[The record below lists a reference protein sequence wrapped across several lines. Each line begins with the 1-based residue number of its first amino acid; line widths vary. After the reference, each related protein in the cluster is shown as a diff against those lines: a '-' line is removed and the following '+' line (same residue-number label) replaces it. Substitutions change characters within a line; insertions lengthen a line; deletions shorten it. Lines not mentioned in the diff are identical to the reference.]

1 MFEAAQAEVERRRQ
15 SARTVFRQALVTGTA
30 IVVPFVVTVIVL
42 SVLLGYIRG
51 ALTTLVTAI
60 AYVYPAAQ
68 TDQTVTVAIQIMAP
82 ILLFCYI
89 LLVGMFV
96 NATVYGEKAVDLFDA
111 LMSAIPGVGSVYDS
125 FRQMGDIV
133 LESDGQNF
141 REVKLVEF
149 PNDGAYTLGFV
160 TTETPET
167 LAGPAGHDRMYT
179 MFLPLAPNPVMGGHL
194 VHLPAEK
201 VMDVEMTVEEG
212 IQAVVTSGV
221 AVGGASGGGDPSVG
235 LSEDQLSELSRLD
248 DEGDSVVPETTGTA
262 VPGPEEPA
270 AAGSPTRQAD
280 ERVGH
285 YDEDVDPEA
294 ADTPDG
300 IARRER
306 DPETETERAQAS
318 VVDTDADETVAEP
331 AEAAGRDDRWRDETE
346 TRPAE
351 AADREA
357 NRREET
363 ESQPAQQADRDAE
376 HRDET
381 ATTPAEAADRDPD
394 RRDDTDVR
402 PAELADGTE
411 SDRTDTR
418 NTSGSEDGT

>member
-15 SARTVFRQALVTGTA
+15 SARTIVRQALITGTA

-42 SVLLGYIRG
+42 SILLGYIRG

-60 AYVYPAAQ
+60 GYVYPAAG
-68 TDQTVTVAIQIMAP
+68 TDRTVTIAIQIIAP

-89 LLVGMFV
+89 LLVGLFV

-111 LMSAIPGVGSVYDS
+111 VMSAIPGVGSVYDS

-133 LESDGQNF
+133 LESEGQNF
-141 REVKLVEF
+141 RDVKLVEF
-149 PNDGAYTLGFV
+149 PDDGAYTLGFV

-194 VHLPAEK
+194 VHLPADK
-201 VMDVEMTVEEG
+201 VIDVDMTVEEG

-221 AVGGASGGGDPSVG
+221 AVGGASGGEDAAVG
-235 LSEDQLSELSRLD
+235 LSEDQLAQLSRLD
-248 DEGDSVVPETTGTA
+248 DDQDGAVPEPTETT
-262 VPGPEEPA
+262 VPG
-270 AAGSPTRQAD
+270 TDRQVGAPGRHDD

-306 DPETETERAQAS
+306 DAETERTEAGG
-318 VVDTDADETVAEP
+318 DTVSTP
-331 AEAAGRDDRWRDETE
+331 AEAADRDDRWRDETA
-346 TRPAE
+346 R
-351 AADREA
+351 
-357 NRREET
+357 
-363 ESQPAQQADRDAE
+363 
-376 HRDET
+376 
-381 ATTPAEAADRDPD
+381 TPAEAADRDAARRGETGTRPAERAGRD
-394 RRDDTDVR
+394 AEQRDETGATPAEAADRDAARRDDTDVR
-402 PAELADGTE
+402 PAELADGSE
-411 SDRTDTR
+411 SDRTDIR
-418 NTSGSEDGT
+418 NTADDEDES

>member
-42 SVLLGYIRG
+42 SILLGYIRG

-68 TDQTVTVAIQIMAP
+68 TDQTVTLAIQIMAP

-89 LLVGMFV
+89 LLVGLFV

-160 TTETPET
+160 TTETPKT
-167 LAGPAGHDRMYT
+167 LAEPAGHDRMYT

-194 VHLPAEK
+194 VHLPADK
-201 VMDVEMTVEEG
+201 VMDVDMTVEEG

-235 LSEDQLSELSRLD
+235 LSEDQLAELSRLD
-248 DEGDSVVPETTGTA
+248 DGEDRVVPDPTESAMPGTDDQ
-262 VPGPEEPA
+262 A
-270 AAGSPTRQAD
+270 AASGRHDA
-280 ERVGH
+280 ERVDH

-306 DPETETERAQAS
+306 DAGTERARAG
-318 VVDTDADETVAEP
+318 VADTDADDSVTEP

-351 AADREA
+351 VADRDADSRDETRSRPAARADREA
-357 NRREET
+357 
-363 ESQPAQQADRDAE
+363 AQ
-376 HRDET
+376 RDET
-381 ATTPAEAADRDPD
+381 ETTPAEAADRDAD

-411 SDRTDTR
+411 SDRTDIR
-418 NTSGSEDGT
+418 NTSDDEDDT

>member
-15 SARTVFRQALVTGTA
+15 SARTILRQALVTGTA

-42 SVLLGYIRG
+42 SILLGYIRG
-51 ALTTLVTAI
+51 ALTTLVSTI
-60 AYVYPAAQ
+60 AYVYPAAAN
-68 TDQTVTVAIQIMAP
+68 DQTVTLAIQIIAP

-89 LLVGMFV
+89 LLVGLVV

-133 LESDGQNF
+133 LESEGQNF

-160 TTETPET
+160 TTETPQT
-167 LAGPAGHDRMYT
+167 LAGPAGHEQMYT

-221 AVGGASGGGDPSVG
+221 AVGGASGGDDPAVG
-235 LSEDQLSELSRLD
+235 LSEDQLAELSRLD
-248 DEGDSVVPETTGTA
+248 DETESAVPETTGTA
-262 VPGPEEPA
+262 VPGPAEPA
-270 AAGSPTRQAD
+270 AAESPTRQAD

-285 YDEDVDPEA
+285 YDDDVDPEA

-306 DPETETERAQAS
+306 GSDTATERAQAG
-318 VVDTDADETVAEP
+318 VVETDDSA
-331 AEAAGRDDRWRDETE
+331 
-346 TRPAE
+346 
-351 AADREA
+351 
-357 NRREET
+357 
-363 ESQPAQQADRDAE
+363 SK
-376 HRDET
+376 
-381 ATTPAEAADRDPD
+381 PAEAADRDD
-394 RRDDTDVR
+394 RW
-402 PAELADGTE
+402 
-411 SDRTDTR
+411 
-418 NTSGSEDGT
+418 

>member
-1 MFEAAQAEVERRRQ
+1 MLEAAQAEVERRRQ
-15 SARTVFRQALVTGTA
+15 SARTILRQALITGTA

-42 SVLLGYIRG
+42 SILLGYIRG

-60 AYVYPAAQ
+60 AYVYPAAANDRAI
-68 TDQTVTVAIQIMAP
+68 TIAIQIMAP
-82 ILLFCYI
+82 ILLFGYI
-89 LLVGMFV
+89 LFVGLFV

-141 REVKLVEF
+141 RDVKLVEF
-149 PNDGAYTLGFV
+149 PDDGAYTLGFV

-194 VHLPAEK
+194 VHLPADK
-201 VMDVEMTVEEG
+201 VIDVEMTVEEG

-235 LSEDQLSELSRLD
+235 LSEEQLAGLSRLD
-248 DEGDSVVPETTGTA
+248 GDGDSVVPEPTETA
-262 VPGPEEPA
+262 VPGGEEPT
-270 AAGSPTRQAD
+270 GGRGQHDD
-280 ERVGH
+280 ERVDR

-294 ADTPDG
+294 ADTPDA

-306 DPETETERAQAS
+306 DADA
-318 VVDTDADETVAEP
+318 DTDRARAGIAETDAGDYVAEP
-331 AEAAGRDDRWRDETE
+331 AEAADRDDRWRDETQ
-346 TRPAE
+346 TRPA
-351 AADREA
+351 AA
-357 NRREET
+357 
-363 ESQPAQQADRDAE
+363 ADRDAE
-376 HRDET
+376 RRDET
-381 ATTPAEAADRDPD
+381 GRRPAERAGRDAEHREETATRPAEAADRDPD
-394 RRDDTDVR
+394 RREDTDVQ
-402 PAELADGTE
+402 PAELADGSE
-411 SDRTDTR
+411 ADRDDIRNVTDDDT
-418 NTSGSEDGT
+418 